1 MPTSKELREQ
11 AEELLRQAD
20 AQLAIEKQEGIN
32 KVMKLIDE
40 YQLTAD
46 DLPGFM
52 AVQQIAAKKAPK
64 KGTFGVKMPKAVIP
78 PKYRN
83 PETGETWSGR
93 GKEPGWV
100 KDHRDEFLIKE
111 GSEKQQLELA

>member
-20 AQLAIEKQEGIN
+20 AQLAIEKQEGIK
-32 KVMKLIDE
+32 KVMALIDE
-40 YQLTAD
+40 YQLTAN

-52 AVQQIAAKKAPK
+52 AVKHVASAKDPK
-64 KGTFGVKMPKAVIP
+64 KKTFGVKMPKTTAP

-83 PETGETWSGR
+83 PETGQTWSGR
-93 GKEPGWV
+93 GHEPSWMEG
-100 KDHRDEFLIKE
+100 HRDEYLI
-111 GSEKQQLELA
+111 EKQTEKQLELA